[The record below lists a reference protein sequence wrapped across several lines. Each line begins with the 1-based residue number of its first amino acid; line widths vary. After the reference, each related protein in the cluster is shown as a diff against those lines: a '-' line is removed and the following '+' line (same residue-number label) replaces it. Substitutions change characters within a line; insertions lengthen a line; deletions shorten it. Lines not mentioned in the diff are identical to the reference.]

1 MYNRI
6 NKMSTTS
13 KNTKSNKNMEDNDL
27 ALKYQQKTDKQHIL
41 DNPDTYIGSVEK
53 VDANLWV
60 LSEAKGVNEIAA
72 KELNE
77 VKTEK
82 KIVERNMTYIPG
94 LF

>member
-13 KNTKSNKNMEDNDL
+13 KNTKSNMNMEDNDL

-60 LSEAKGVNEIAA
+60 LSEAK
-72 KELNE
+72 ELNE

-82 KIVERNMTYIPG
+82 KIVERNMT
-94 LF
+94 